1 MKYDAVL
8 FDMDGTLL
16 DTLADLRDGVNIV
29 LGGHG
34 YPEHTTEEIR
44 TYVGNGA
51 GVLIHKALPEG
62 VDEETER
69 AILAEYKEWYRVNY
83 CNKTCPYPGVVEILE
98 KLEKAGV
105 KAAVVSNKPDAVTKE
120 LARKFFPGLPALG
133 QRDDIPRKPEPQM
146 AWKAL
151 EELGVE
157 RDRAVY
163 VGDSEVDVATARNA
177 GMDLIAVDWGFR
189 SVEVLREAGAVNIA
203 HTAEE
208 LLSLLGL

>member
-62 VDEETER
+62 TDEETEQ

-83 CNKTCPYPGVVEILE
+83 CSKTCPYPGVVEILE
-98 KLEKAGV
+98 KLKAAGV

-133 QRDDIPRKPEPQM
+133 QRDDIPRKPEPEM
-146 AWKAL
+146 VWKAL
-151 EELGVE
+151 EELGVD
-157 RDRAVY
+157 RSRAVY

-177 GMDLIAVDWGFR
+177 GLPIAAVDWGFR
-189 SVEVLREAGAVNIA
+189 SVEVLREAGAVDIA

-208 LLSLLGL
+208 LLTLLGL